1 MRVQRNVTRAARLT
15 AVTVALGVA
24 SAGVVTGV
32 GSAQPGTPADDGAE
46 VEVAQS
52 GDAPQSPD
60 GAQSGQPVAANQPAA
75 TDRAAD
81 EGTPQADDAS
91 DPEPG
96 VPYVQISLTL
106 PWRPCVTRVP

>member
-1 MRVQRNVTRAARLT
+1 MQRNVTRAARLT

-32 GSAQPGTPADDGAE
+32 GRAQPGTPADDGAE

-60 GAQSGQPVAANQPAA
+60 GAQSGQPVAAN
-75 TDRAAD
+75 
-81 EGTPQADDAS
+81 
-91 DPEPG
+91 
-96 VPYVQISLTL
+96 
-106 PWRPCVTRVP
+106 

>member
-52 GDAPQSPD
+52 DSQ
-60 GAQSGQPVAANQPAA
+60 
-75 TDRAAD
+75 
-81 EGTPQADDAS
+81 
-91 DPEPG
+91 
-96 VPYVQISLTL
+96 
-106 PWRPCVTRVP
+106 